1 MQQRCLENF
10 QDPLEDI
17 MTISV
22 KDHCCNFRMT
32 KSERCQATAT
42 LFGPLAACALL
53 QQTSQGPGG
62 EGAKAEENT
71 KGTKVKRMGPSRMR
85 QILTSCTRTGAGG
98 QSVRGDASRSGSVTV
113 QCPTSAARPL
123 SRWREAVTV
132 IAVVGKTFTLSER
145 RRCGEKPRTS

>member
-1 MQQRCLENF
+1 MQQRHLENF

-17 MTISV
+17 MTVSV

-32 KSERCQATAT
+32 KSERCQATVT
-42 LFGPLAACALL
+42 LFGPSAAYALQ

-71 KGTKVKRMGPSRMR
+71 KGTKVKRMGLSRMR

-98 QSVRGDASRSGSVTV
+98 RSVPGDASKSGSVTV
-113 QCPTSAARPL
+113 QCPTSAVRLL
-123 SRWREAVTV
+123 SRWREDVTV
-132 IAVVGKTFTLSER
+132 IAVAGKIFTLSER